1 MTNPDAMPNTPQP
14 ERLIAA
20 ALYEIRLLLAPYLG
34 SESAAELPIRI
45 AAHLAYALHNEAQAI
60 CEGETIS
67 GAAAITRIAAI
78 DRVVGTEIDLVNRL
92 TELACKDQR

>member
-1 MTNPDAMPNTPQP
+1 MSKSPNT
-14 ERLIAA
+14 EKLIAA

-34 SESAAELPIRI
+34 SESTAELPIRI

-78 DRVVGTEIDLVNRL
+78 DRVVGTEADLVNRL
-92 TELACKDQR
+92 TELACKDLR